1 VSPGVGRPAVIVGT
15 SIDDVMAGAARRIA
29 ALLSQAVEDRGIA
42 TMALAGGSTP
52 SRLYR
57 LLAAPPYDRTIPWSR
72 VRLFLGDERCVP
84 ADHPDSNERMVR
96 ESLLANLSPEPAFH
110 PMPGGHPDPAEAA
123 GQYAERLVREIPADE
138 ARVPRLDVVLLGMG
152 EDGHTASL
160 FPDTDVLDEERLVA
174 AVYVPRLDAW
184 RLSLTLPVLN
194 AARHVLFLVTGAG
207 KAAMLARVLAD
218 GPRRGMPA
226 SLVRPGSGEVE
237 WHVDREAAAL
247 LGV

>member
-1 VSPGVGRPAVIVGT
+1 VSPGVDRPAVIVG
-15 SIDDVMAGAARRIA
+15 SGIDDVMAGAARRIA
-29 ALLSQAVEDRGIA
+29 AVLTQAVEERGVA

-57 LLAAPPYDRTIPWSR
+57 LLAAPPYDRAIPWSR

-96 ESLLANLSPEPAFH
+96 ESLLANLPAQPAFH
-110 PMPGGHPDPAEAA
+110 PMPGGHPDPVAAA
-123 GQYAERLVREIPADE
+123 GLYAGLLAREIPADE
-138 ARVPRLDVVLLGMG
+138 GGVPRIDLVLLGIG

-160 FPDTDVLDEERLVA
+160 FPDTDILDEQRPVA
-174 AVYVPRLDAW
+174 AVYVPRLDTW

-194 AARHVLFLVTGAG
+194 AARHVLFLVTGAA
-207 KAAMLARVLAD
+207 KAATLARVLAD

-226 SLVRPGSGEVE
+226 SLVRPESGQVE
-237 WHVDREAAAL
+237 WHADREAAAL
-247 LGV
+247 IGV

>member
-1 VSPGVGRPAVIVGT
+1 MSTDIDRPALIVGT
-15 SIDDVMAGAARRIA
+15 GIDDVMAGAARRIA
-29 ALLSQAVEDRGIA
+29 AVLNKAVEERGVA

-57 LLAAPPYDRTIPWSR
+57 LLAAPPYDRAIPWSR
-72 VRLFLGDERCVP
+72 VRLFVGDERCVP

-96 ESLLANLSPEPAFH
+96 ESLLASLPATPAFH
-110 PMPGGHPDPAEAA
+110 PMPGGHTDPAAAA
-123 GQYAERLVREIPADE
+123 GLYAECLLREVPGDGGPA
-138 ARVPRLDVVLLGMG
+138 PRMDLVLLGMG
-152 EDGHTASL
+152 DDGHTASL

-194 AARHVLFLVTGAG
+194 AARHVLFLVTGAA
-207 KAAMLARVLAD
+207 KAATLARVLVD

-237 WHVDREAAAL
+237 WHVDRAAAAL

>member
-1 VSPGVGRPAVIVGT
+1 VSPGVDRPAVIVG
-15 SIDDVMAGAARRIA
+15 SGIDDVMAGAARRIA
-29 ALLSQAVEDRGIA
+29 AVLAQAVEERGVA

-57 LLAAPPYDRTIPWSR
+57 LLAAPPYDRAVPWSR

-96 ESLLANLSPEPAFH
+96 ESLLANLPAQPAFH
-110 PMPGGHPDPAEAA
+110 PMPGGHPDPAAAA
-123 GQYAERLVREIPADE
+123 GLYADRLVREVPADGGPL
-138 ARVPRLDVVLLGMG
+138 PRMDLVLLGMG
-152 EDGHTASL
+152 DDGHTASL
-160 FPDTDVLDEERLVA
+160 FPHTDILDEERLVA

-194 AARHVLFLVTGAG
+194 AARHVLFLVTGAA
-207 KAAMLARVLAD
+207 KAATLARVLAD

-226 SLVRPGSGEVE
+226 SLVRPGAGEVE